1 MRVLRKGRHAFLWLQ
16 VRVVLM
22 HRHILLV
29 RVGHVMWVEVIRS
42 SSVGVE
48 ATVVSRMSVP
58 ISIGITPSRLHLIVL
73 LGQLF
78 TLMIR

>member
-1 MRVLRKGRHAFLWLQ
+1 M
-16 VRVVLM
+16 LM
-22 HRHILLV
+22 HRHILVV